1 MDYSHACVP
10 LPFSSFSI
18 MLLLGL
24 LLQVAPPACHV
35 PQASPERRQLS
46 PGGLTGCTQQK
57 QPKETRQMLFSLFLE
72 GRSWGSKGISL
83 ELQLLWAASHAKV
96 FLEALKI

>member
-1 MDYSHACVP
+1 MPCPSSKPREEAA
-10 LPFSSFSI
+10 LP
-18 MLLLGL
+18 
-24 LLQVAPPACHV
+24 
-35 PQASPERRQLS
+35 RRSDRLH
-46 PGGLTGCTQQK
+46 TTK